1 MCFLPSA
8 STNAFHPSYLKDHYQ
23 KILRKSMCVLTSES
37 ANYFPPP
44 NPKLLPRNQRGV
56 FVNILMLL
64 LLLIQ

>member
-1 MCFLPSA
+1 
-8 STNAFHPSYLKDHYQ
+8 
-23 KILRKSMCVLTSES
+23 MCVLTSES

-64 LLLIQ
+64 LLLIQWVCSCKARL